1 MIILMTHTPGPEGYS
16 AELTTST
23 FIFNS
28 PDTPPL
34 QALLFV
40 VTSHIYLPYDAIL
53 TLHVGTDQPESILC
67 LCEELFPP
75 LSRLLVAVILGK

>member
-16 AELTTST
+16 AELTTSI

-53 TLHVGTDQPESILC
+53 TLHVGADQPVNSVSC
-67 LCEELFPP
+67 KELFPP
-75 LSRLLVAVILGK
+75 LSRLPVAVILRK